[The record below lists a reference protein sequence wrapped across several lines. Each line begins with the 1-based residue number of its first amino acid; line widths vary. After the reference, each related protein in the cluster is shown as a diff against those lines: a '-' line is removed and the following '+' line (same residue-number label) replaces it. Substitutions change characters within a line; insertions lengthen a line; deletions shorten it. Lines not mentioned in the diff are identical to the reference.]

1 MPNGAPIPRDLVFV
15 LRTGETVVD
24 WGDGR
29 VQDIETGEFLKFS
42 EPDYG
47 RAIADSDLERLRNT
61 GRVERFDARMVYILP
76 LPEPPRRTID

>member
-42 EPDYG
+42 ESDYG
-47 RAIADSDLERLRNT
+47 RSIADSDLERLRNA
-61 GRVERFDARMVYILP
+61 GRVERFDARIVYILP

>member
-1 MPNGAPIPRDLVFV
+1 MSNGAPIPRDLVFV

-29 VQDIETGEFLKFS
+29 VQDIETGEFLDFK

-47 RAIADSDLERLRNT
+47 RPIADSDLERLRNS
-61 GRVERFDARMVYILP
+61 GRVERFNARTVYILP
-76 LPEPPRRTID
+76 LPEPPRRTIE